1 MVMREILDDARL
13 AERRYSAVATESRSI
28 LQQVKYMAD
37 STGMPAPAKRAGS
50 ADSILEDLRAALVR
64 RLWLA
69 ALVVAAIG
77 GPASVARIWFTGWQP
92 AYALHIAIA
101 GTILGVQLAGSWLP
115 PSAKRVI
122 VIVNPVLLG
131 AIGVFGFAMLGN
143 GVATLIVACV
153 ITSLLFGARAMLLVA
168 ILSLVIVVIAG
179 LLYVHGTLTVPYD
192 ANAYIRDPLSWVNVV
207 FAVMLASIIVLVAMV
222 HFQSSIVSLLRE
234 IERQRD
240 VIAHQALH
248 DPLTGLPQRRLAADR
263 LEMALHAARRGHSGV
278 ALFFVDL
285 DHFKLINDRFGHEA
299 GDRVLTAVAERLRQ
313 ATRDT
318 DTVAR
323 LGGDEFLIVLQGT
336 AEPDFLA
343 ARAQAALTALSAP
356 IEYRDGSLSVGA
368 SIGIARYPD
377 DGEDAAELQRTAD
390 QAMYR
395 AKQRGPGNFAFG
407 DRAVETAG

>member
-1 MVMREILDDARL
+1 MN
-13 AERRYSAVATESRSI
+13 TP
-28 LQQVKYMAD
+28 
-37 STGMPAPAKRAGS
+37 GPAKPAGS
-50 ADSILEDLRAALVR
+50 ADSILEDLRAVLVR

-69 ALVVAAIG
+69 AVVVAAIG
-77 GPASVARIWFTGWQP
+77 MPASLARIWFTGWQP
-92 AYALHIAIA
+92 AYAMHVAIA

-115 PSAKRVI
+115 PWVKRVI
-122 VIVNPVLLG
+122 VIVNPILLG

-153 ITSLLFGARAMLLVA
+153 VTSLLFGARAMLLVA
-168 ILSLVIVVIAG
+168 ILSMAIVVAAG
-179 LLYVHGTLTVPYD
+179 LLYVSGTLAVPYD
-192 ANAYIRDPLSWVNVV
+192 ANAYIRDPSSWVAVV

-263 LEMALHAARRGHSGV
+263 LEMALHAARRGHSSV
-278 ALFFVDL
+278 ALFYVDL
-285 DHFKLINDRFGHEA
+285 DRFKAVNDRFGHEA
-299 GDRVLTAVAERLRQ
+299 GDCVLTAVADRLRQ
-313 ATRDT
+313 TTRDT

-323 LGGDEFLIVLQGT
+323 LGGDEFLIILQGG
-336 AEPDFLA
+336 AERDLLV
-343 ARAQAALTALSAP
+343 ARAQAALAAIALP
-356 IEYRDGSLSVGA
+356 IAHRDSSLSVGA
-368 SIGIARYPD
+368 SIGIAHYPE
-377 DGEDAAELQRTAD
+377 DGEDAAELQRAAD

-407 DRAVETAG
+407 ERAAETAG